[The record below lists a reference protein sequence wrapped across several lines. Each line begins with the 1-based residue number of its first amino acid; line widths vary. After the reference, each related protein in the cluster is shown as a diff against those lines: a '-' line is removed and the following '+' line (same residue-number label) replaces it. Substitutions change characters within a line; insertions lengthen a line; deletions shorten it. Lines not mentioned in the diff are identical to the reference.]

1 MQMSHS
7 LIKMQTLVISR
18 SELAQARN
26 HIGVVT
32 ARDVSKALLHIKHR
46 CFRYNL
52 ASEKFYRVQAQTH
65 YCESLRLFMI

>member
-7 LIKMQTLVISR
+7 LTKMQTLVISR
-18 SELAQARN
+18 PELARAQN

-52 ASEKFYRVQAQTH
+52 ACEKKFIEFRHKPTTVNRFA
-65 YCESLRLFMI
+65 CL